1 MSNST
6 PSFSI
11 TEANAPARLD
21 RYLADQLKLSRSQV
35 RKLVEAGAVTIND
48 RSVARPGITLEVGDH
63 VVVDDRLLNRS
74 QTVLPNPDIKIPVL
88 YADDDLLIVDK
99 PAGMGVHPLDP
110 TQTTTVLNGLIA
122 QYPQIQDV
130 GEGKLRSGVIHRLD
144 LDTTGTLM
152 VALTN
157 AGYERGRNAITDKRH
172 TLKRYRAIVHGKLKK
187 ESAKLAKHLI
197 IAQHQPA
204 KVKVLSEYTPQ
215 SRLCT
220 MSFALM
226 RQMDD
231 VADIS
236 IDLQTGFLHQI
247 RAMMANV
254 GHPVVGDTLYG
265 SPVANTR
272 TLLHAQRIKFDDI
285 DVIAPIPDEMK
296 YATD

>member
-1 MSNST
+1 
-6 PSFSI
+6 
-11 TEANAPARLD
+11 
-21 RYLADQLKLSRSQV
+21 
-35 RKLVEAGAVTIND
+35 
-48 RSVARPGITLEVGDH
+48 
-63 VVVDDRLLNRS
+63 
-74 QTVLPNPDIKIPVL
+74 
-88 YADDDLLIVDK
+88 
-99 PAGMGVHPLDP
+99 
-110 TQTTTVLNGLIA
+110 
-122 QYPQIQDV
+122 
-130 GEGKLRSGVIHRLD
+130 
-144 LDTTGTLM
+144 
-152 VALTN
+152 
-157 AGYERGRNAITDKRH
+157 
-172 TLKRYRAIVHGKLKK
+172 
-187 ESAKLAKHLI
+187 
-197 IAQHQPA
+197 
-204 KVKVLSEYTPQ
+204 
-215 SRLCT
+215 